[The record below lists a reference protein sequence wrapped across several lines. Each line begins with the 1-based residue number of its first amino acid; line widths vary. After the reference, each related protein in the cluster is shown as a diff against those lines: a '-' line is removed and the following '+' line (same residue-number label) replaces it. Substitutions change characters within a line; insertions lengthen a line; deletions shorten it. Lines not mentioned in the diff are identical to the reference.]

1 MFSANTSAVYSCGVN
16 TGSLAG
22 NVDLGGGN
30 DTFDT
35 VDGRVS
41 GPVCGREGNDVHRA
55 ASALLAI
62 VEIPTDGRDRL
73 DGGNGV
79 ADFEVQLAALA
90 TISVNDILR

>member
-16 TGSLAG
+16 TGSLVG
-22 NVDLGGGN
+22 NVDLGDGN

-41 GPVCGREGNDVHRA
+41 GPVYRREGNDVHRTD
-55 ASALLAI
+55 SAI
-62 VEIPTDGRDRL
+62 VEIPTDGGDRL

-79 ADFEVQLAALA
+79 ADFEVQLATLA
-90 TISVNDILR
+90 TISVNDILL